1 MLTRERFRENAM
13 SVRRLLALAAC
24 ACAGVLDAAPAQAP
38 GQPDPARVTA
48 GTYTTDPAH
57 TMVGFRI
64 NHMGFTDVYG
74 LLGSITGTL
83 VLDPAH
89 LDQARVAVRIPVRKI
104 LTTSQGLT
112 EHLLMPSSLGKPDY
126 FGPKPADALFNSTKV
141 TPGADGKSAAIDGQL
156 TLNGVTHPVTIA
168 ARFTGAGKGLMSS
181 ALNVGFEGT
190 ARIKRSDFGLVADFP
205 LVGDQVDLTIS
216 ATFVHK

>member
-1 MLTRERFRENAM
+1 MPA
-13 SVRRLLALAAC
+13 RRLLAHAALLF
-24 ACAGVLDAAPAQAP
+24 AGALNAAPAQAP

-64 NHMGFTDVYG
+64 NHMGFTDVFG
-74 LLGSITGTL
+74 LFGSITGTL
-83 VLDPAH
+83 LLDPAH
-89 LDQARVAVRIPVRKI
+89 LDQAQVAVRIPVRKI

-112 EHLLMPSSLGKPDY
+112 EHLFMPSGAGKPDY
-126 FGPKPADALFNSTKV
+126 FGPKPADALFNSTRV
-141 TPGADGKSAAIDGQL
+141 TPGADGKSAAIDGRL
-156 TLNGVTHPVTIA
+156 TLNGVTKPVTIA
-168 ARFTGAGKGLMSS
+168 ARFTGAGKGLLGS

-205 LVGDQVDLTIS
+205 LVGDPVDLTIS
-216 ATFVHK
+216 ATFVHR